1 MAASLLDAAGPQ
13 AAQAEAATVLASALV
28 QRGDPERA
36 LRQLGE
42 HGAGD
47 TPAAAGLRAE
57 LRARAALD
65 AGDPDRA
72 AAALAAVGAGTP
84 LAREI
89 AWRRGAWAELAR
101 DAAAELAAAPA
112 STVLG
117 PDHAAAAVWL
127 GLAQARSGR
136 AAEAADVA
144 DRYAARL
151 AIPGDASLLRLAAA
165 PPPAAA
171 PEAALAAAGRLIDA
185 VRAGRETLPELAAL
199 GGPVRTAAARS
210 GPEG

>member
-1 MAASLLDAAGPQ
+1 MPAPTAAS
-13 AAQAEAATVLASALV
+13 
-28 QRGDPERA
+28 
-36 LRQLGE
+36 
-42 HGAGD
+42 
-47 TPAAAGLRAE
+47 AAAARSGSPASSAA
-57 LRARAALD
+57 RARSSARR
-65 AGDPDRA
+65 P